1 MDQATG
7 PMAADRPGGAVS
19 GGRRCPRADATGARR
34 RLQALAYQG
43 WAAEA
48 IARRIPGARAEHIRA
63 VRDGVQAQVSTR
75 RAAAVAVC
83 YDRLWDRRGG
93 SEDTIHLA
101 MRNGW
106 APALAWDDNPGDPH
120 YIDDPACPVS
130 DWRRRPLRTRLTVD
144 EQAALAELVAQGLS
158 VNQAALRLGM
168 SGGALRRVRDRAQ
181 VAS

>member
-1 MDQATG
+1 M
-7 PMAADRPGGAVS
+7 S
-19 GGRRCPRADATGARR
+19 GGRRSPRADATGARR
-34 RLQALAYQG
+34 RLQAVAYQG
-43 WAAEA
+43 WAPEA

-75 RAAAVAVC
+75 RAAAIAVC
-83 YDRLWDRRGG
+83 YDRLWDRRGS

-130 DWRRRPLRTRLTVD
+130 DWRRPSLRARLSVD
-144 EQAALAELVAQGLS
+144 EQAAELAELVARGLS

-168 SGGALRRVRDRAQ
+168 SGDALRRVRDRAQ

>member
-1 MDQATG
+1 M
-7 PMAADRPGGAVS
+7 S
-19 GGRRCPRADATGARR
+19 GGRCSPRTDATGARR

-43 WAAEA
+43 WAPEA

-75 RAAAVAVC
+75 RTAAIAVC
-83 YDRLWDRRGG
+83 YDRLWDRRGS

-130 DWRRRPLRTRLTVD
+130 DWRRPPLRARLTVD
-144 EQAALAELVAQGLS
+144 EQAGELAELVAQGLS

-168 SGGALRRVRDRAQ
+168 SGDALQRVRDRAQ